1 MLADELTSKYCRKED
16 GIVVKTHNIDTEL
29 LDQYI
34 KNSGLR
40 ITYIHETLGITRQ
53 AFDKKRKGVVAF
65 RQSEVYVLCDLLRI
79 TDAAEK
85 AKIFYPKC

>member
-1 MLADELTSKYCRKED
+1 M
-16 GIVVKTHNIDTEL
+16 VKTHNIDTEL

-40 ITYIHETLGITRQ
+40 ISYILEQIGISRQ
-53 AFDKKRKGVVAF
+53 AFDKKRKGIYAF

-79 TDAAEK
+79 TDASEK
-85 AKIFYPKC
+85 SKIFYPEC